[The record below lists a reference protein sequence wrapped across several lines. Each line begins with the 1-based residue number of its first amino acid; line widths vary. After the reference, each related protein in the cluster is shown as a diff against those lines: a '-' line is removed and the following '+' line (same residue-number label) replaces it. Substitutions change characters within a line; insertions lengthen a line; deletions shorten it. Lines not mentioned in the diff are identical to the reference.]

1 MCLGLRGV
9 LLRDRPDD
17 LICLR
22 TFFSLNDVE
31 LDGIAFFQ
39 GFIAF
44 CLDRAEVNEYVRTA
58 ITSEKAVTFSIV
70 EPLHSS

>member
-1 MCLGLRGV
+1 MPGLEGI
-9 LLRDRPDD
+9 LLRERPDD

-31 LDGIAFFQ
+31 LDGIAFFE

-44 CLDRAEVNEYVRTA
+44 RLDGAEVNEYVRSA
-58 ITSEKAVTFSIV
+58 IPSEKAVTFSIV
-70 EPLHSS
+70 KPLDSS